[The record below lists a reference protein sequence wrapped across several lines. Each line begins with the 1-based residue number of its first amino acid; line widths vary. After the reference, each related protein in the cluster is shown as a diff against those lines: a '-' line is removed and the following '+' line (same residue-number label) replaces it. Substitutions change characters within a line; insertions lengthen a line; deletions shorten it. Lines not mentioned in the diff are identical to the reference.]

1 MVTTPKNAPAKASK
15 STTTKAKS
23 STASSSRASGAAARK
38 ASPAAAKTSPVKSAP
53 KTASKSAT
61 SAAKASASAKQATAP
76 TRRTVT
82 TSSAMEAA
90 VKAPEPTAKPEPAKA
105 AAAPASAS
113 APPTKK
119 ATSDAPKAEATAAPA
134 KATETAK
141 PAAGEPVKKT
151 EAVDQTAKVEKTA
164 KVEAAETAKASEPK
178 KPASSDPKAAPVAK
192 AEIKAKAKV
201 DTGKDVEPVTLEALV
216 GMWAPGSL
224 EEFFDPS
231 RFGLEEGMAAANQMA
246 EQFADVVSDQVDL
259 LSDAGTRMA
268 CNCEDFWKSH
278 SQGWDG
284 LYQASSKM
292 AEKSGSIGTEMM
304 AWMQREY
311 DASQADLEKLSKV
324 ESLSDF
330 QELQANILSRQ
341 VETGLSEATKIR
353 NIWFDMLGDAVS
365 LGAPDGK

>member
-1 MVTTPKNAPAKASK
+1 
-15 STTTKAKS
+15 
-23 STASSSRASGAAARK
+23 
-38 ASPAAAKTSPVKSAP
+38 
-53 KTASKSAT
+53 
-61 SAAKASASAKQATAP
+61 
-76 TRRTVT
+76 
-82 TSSAMEAA
+82 MEAA

-113 APPTKK
+113 TPPTKQ
-119 ATSDAPKAEATAAPA
+119 ATTSDAPKAAATAAPA
-134 KATETAK
+134 KAAETAK

-151 EAVDQTAKVEKTA
+151 DAVDETAKAEKTA
-164 KVEAAETAKASEPK
+164 KVKTTGTAKASEPK

-192 AEIKAKAKV
+192 AEVKAKV
-201 DTGKDVEPVTLEALV
+201 DADKDGEPVTLEALV

-284 LYQASSKM
+284 LYQVSSKM

-304 AWMQREY
+304 TWMQREY

-330 QELQANILSRQ
+330 QELQASILSRQ
-341 VETGLSEATKIR
+341 VENGLSEATKIR

-365 LGAPDGK
+365 LGSPDGK